1 VTNSDESLRKEKNMK
16 PSLKYIFAAYA
27 ALIAA
32 YMLAGKAQAS
42 SHLDGGAACE
52 SADWCLMSQLD

>member
-1 VTNSDESLRKEKNMK
+1 MK

-32 YMLAGKAQAS
+32 YMLAGKAQGS
-42 SHLDGGAACE
+42 SHLDGGAACV